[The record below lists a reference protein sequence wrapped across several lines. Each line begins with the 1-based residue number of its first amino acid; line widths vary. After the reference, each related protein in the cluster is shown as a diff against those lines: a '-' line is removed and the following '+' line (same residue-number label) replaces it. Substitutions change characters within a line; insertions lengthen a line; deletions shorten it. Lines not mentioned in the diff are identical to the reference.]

1 MGDGVCDGPPYFT
14 EQCGLDDGD
23 CDDCPVEDRSR
34 IGDGFCDG
42 GIYNTEECGWDG
54 RDCAAIN
61 AKHPDCKVDDRSR
74 IGDGICD
81 GGIFNTEEC
90 GWDGRD
96 CLDQAKQDLLAN
108 LYPDCAVPPA
118 ETAKM
123 GDGVCDGPPYFTE
136 QCGLDDG
143 DCEDCPVE
151 DRSRIGDGFCDGGI
165 YNTEECGWDGS
176 DCVAINAK
184 YPDCKSMRRLQ
195 HKLLPNDGSATDLF
209 GFSLSMDG
217 DTIVVGAPWDDDNGR
232 DSGSAYVFTRDT
244 DGTAWRQQ
252 AKLLPDD
259 GAADDMFGYKVAVDG
274 DSIVVGARWD
284 DDNGEDSG
292 SAYVFSRDSTGS
304 TTWRQQ
310 AKLLPDDGAADDEF
324 GGSVAV
330 YNDTIVV
337 GAYYDD
343 DNGDRSGSAY
353 VFTRDSTDGTGWK
366 QKAKLLPNDGAA
378 GDQFGF
384 GIAIYGDTI
393 VVGAEDDDDNGLT
406 SGSVYV
412 FDFC

>member
-1 MGDGVCDGPPYFT
+1 
-14 EQCGLDDGD
+14 
-23 CDDCPVEDRSR
+23 
-34 IGDGFCDG
+34 
-42 GIYNTEECGWDG
+42 
-54 RDCAAIN
+54 
-61 AKHPDCKVDDRSR
+61 
-74 IGDGICD
+74 
-81 GGIFNTEEC
+81 
-90 GWDGRD
+90 
-96 CLDQAKQDLLAN
+96 
-108 LYPDCAVPPA
+108 
-118 ETAKM
+118 
-123 GDGVCDGPPYFTE
+123 
-136 QCGLDDG
+136 
-143 DCEDCPVE
+143 
-151 DRSRIGDGFCDGGI
+151 
-165 YNTEECGWDGS
+165 
-176 DCVAINAK
+176 
-184 YPDCKSMRRLQ
+184 MRRLQ

-393 VVGAEDDDDNGLT
+393 VVGAEDDDDNGST